1 MQRRVFLRRTT
12 TSLALASLGLSAC
25 TASVTPTAS
34 SNASPSSSQRTATD
48 KRKEIN
54 AGADGTLERLNT
66 AVPNARELIAKA
78 SGVLVFP
85 RVLAAGLVV
94 GGEYGEGVLRVP
106 SMPAEYYSIGSISVG
121 LQAGAQSK
129 AIIMLFMTPD
139 ALTRLRTS
147 KGWAAGVDASVA
159 VLKVGA
165 NGNIDT
171 SSMSGPVLAFVLT
184 NAGLM
189 ANLTLEGTKITRINP

>member
-1 MQRRVFLRRTT
+1 MLRRVFLQRTA
-12 TSLALASLGLSAC
+12 TSLAIASVGLSAC
-25 TASVTPTAS
+25 TASMTAS
-34 SNASPSSSQRTATD
+34 RSTNIEGGQRTSTD
-48 KRKEIN
+48 RRREIT
-54 AGADGTLERLNT
+54 AGADASLDRLYT
-66 AVPNARELIAKA
+66 AVPSARELVAKA
-78 SGVLVFP
+78 SGMLVFP
-85 RVLAAGLVV
+85 RVLAAGLGI
-94 GGEYGEGVLRVP
+94 GGEYGEGVLRAP
-106 SMPAEYYSIGSISVG
+106 NTPAEFYSIGAISIG

-129 AIIMLFMTPD
+129 AIILLFMSPE

-159 VLKVGA
+159 ILKVGA

-189 ANLTLEGTKITRINP
+189 ANLTLEGTKITRIQP